1 MAVART
7 GDGRGCVRGSRGWP
21 WPCRGSCAR
30 RRGRPRA
37 SCAGDVVAAPRRA
50 RPWLR
55 RAGKVGPVPGEAVPA
70 AEGSRARRL
79 GKPRSPPGEE
89 AAPPVPGM
97 LWPRHAGQGRGCAVP
112 GRLGPFL
119 GKPCPPPREAAPAA
133 WGSRARRR
141 GKPRRRRGKKPHLLC
156 RGCCGRAT
164 PGEAVAAPCREGWAR
179 SWGSRAR
186 RRGKPRSPP
195 GEAAPPPGEE
205 AAPATEGRSRV
216 RRRGKKSHPPLP
228 GWQPLVG
235 SHR

>member
-141 GKPRRRRGKKPHLLC
+141 GKKPHPPPREEVASAAGGRSHTRRC
-156 RGCCGRAT
+156 RGGSPSSGVTVESPAARHRAPMRVT
-164 PGEAVAAPCREGWAR
+164 E
-179 SWGSRAR
+179 R
-186 RRGKPRSPP
+186 RWRPRKF
-195 GEAAPPPGEE
+195 G
-205 AAPATEGRSRV
+205 
-216 RRRGKKSHPPLP
+216 
-228 GWQPLVG
+228 
-235 SHR
+235 